1 MIGGDTMISDSP
13 CGSSQLETCTQTI
26 VLSGVAMPFDSGNL
40 TSMGISP
47 SSIMS
52 NGVLDSN
59 LCCSSSSCGYTGTIQ
74 SCELQSIM
82 SCVTDGS
89 NVVCIPLDE
98 ADDDNY
104 AAVIVDNCVA
114 NTTTSAVLSSSSS
127 STSGYTPTTVS
138 TQTTSSQDGPLVGG
152 VVAGVVVILLLIAV
166 IMFALRSAA
175 RRRNAV
181 AHNGGDHFS
190 GQGGTVAMAS
200 SASPFPNLPHMPA
213 HPATHPYTQHI
224 SLASP
229 IDGLLMY
236 QPNPPI
242 ADRTNVMAKQ
252 TAAYEALASSSA
264 HPTTTYPDI
273 QPLPPGPNPTT
284 FMSPANREQA
294 SVLSNIQGSYRT
306 VYESNVGAERITE
319 LEAQIAS
326 LSQQQTIP
334 VAGGSQMDGKG
345 PPPAYR
351 ESL

>member
-1 MIGGDTMISDSP
+1 MISDSP

-40 TSMGISP
+40 TSVGMSP

-59 LCCSSSSCGYTGTIQ
+59 LCCSSSSCGYTGTLQ
-74 SCELQSIM
+74 SCELQSVM

-89 NVVCIPLDE
+89 NVICIPLDE

-114 NTTTSAVLSSSSS
+114 NTTTSAVSSSSSSSSSS

-138 TQTTSSQDGPLVGG
+138 TPTTSSHNGNLIGG
-152 VVAGVVVILLLIAV
+152 VVAGAVVILLIAV
-166 IMFALRSAA
+166 IMFALRQRSAA

-181 AHNGGDHFS
+181 THNGGDHSS

-200 SASPFPNLPHMPA
+200 SASPFPNFPHMPA
-213 HPATHPYTQHI
+213 HPATYPYTQHT

-264 HPTTTYPDI
+264 HPATTYPHI

-284 FMSPANREQA
+284 FISPANREQA

-306 VYESNVGAERITE
+306 VYESNVMAERITE

-326 LSQQQTIP
+326 FSQQQTIP
-334 VAGGSQMDGKG
+334 VSGGSQMDSKG
-345 PPPAYR
+345 PPPAYN
-351 ESL
+351 E